1 MANYMKGK
9 PNTQLIAGLHA
20 ALADTFLIYF
30 KTHAYHWNVTGPN
43 FGALHDFFGGQY
55 KELWDAVDLI
65 AERIRALGGV
75 APNSLEVLLKAA
87 RLTEAR
93 KHGNA
98 ATMIKDLLADHEK
111 LVGELT
117 ALAELADEYDDLAT
131 ENMVVDRIEAH
142 EKMAWMLRAH
152 A

>member
-1 MANYMKGK
+1 MATYLKGK
-9 PNTQLIAGLHA
+9 PNAQLVAALEA
-20 ALADTFLIYF
+20 ALADTFLLYY

-43 FGALHDFFGGQY
+43 FGALHDFFGDQY
-55 KELWDAVDLI
+55 KSLWDAVDNL
-65 AERIRALGGV
+65 AERIRALGGL
-75 APNSLEVLLKAA
+75 PPTSLQVLIKSA

-93 KHGNA
+93 KSSNA
-98 ATMIKDLLADHEK
+98 AAMIKDLLADHEK